1 MRLILVRHGR
11 TASNV
16 GFLLDTAEPGAD
28 LDDGGLEQAASLV
41 ERLSHHAIE
50 AVYVSNLV
58 RTQQTA
64 RPVAEARG
72 LELQV
77 LPELREVPAGDD
89 ELSSDATRY
98 IGTLV
103 AWGKGDLEARIPGG
117 ENAHEFMARFDAAIA
132 TIAASGKD
140 VVMVVSHG
148 AALRVWS
155 MVRVKGFTE
164 ALGKAHLDNTGVIV
178 ADGSFADGWELAE
191 LAGARVFEEPDARA
205 DDEELAGSPRPEP
218 EAR

>member
-28 LDDGGLEQAASLV
+28 LDDGGLEQAASLI
-41 ERLSHHAIE
+41 ERLSHHPIE
-50 AVYVSNLV
+50 AVFTSNLV

-72 LELQV
+72 FELQV
-77 LPELREVPAGDD
+77 LPELREVSAGDD
-89 ELSSDATRY
+89 ELSTDATRY

-117 ENAHEFMARFDAAIA
+117 ENAHEFMSRFDTAISR
-132 TIAASGKD
+132 IAASGKD

-155 MVRVKGFTE
+155 MVRVKGFTA
-164 ALGKAHLDNTGVIV
+164 ALGRAHLDNIGVIV
-178 ADGSFADGWELAE
+178 ADGSPADGWELAE
-191 LAGARVFEEPDARA
+191 LVGVRTFA
-205 DDEELAGSPRPEP
+205 DDPNAG
-218 EAR
+218 

>member
-41 ERLSHHAIE
+41 ERLSHHQIE
-50 AVYVSNLV
+50 AVYTSNLV

-64 RPVAEARG
+64 GPVAEARG

-77 LPELREVPAGDD
+77 LPELREVSAGDD
-89 ELSSDATRY
+89 ELSADATRY
-98 IGTLV
+98 INTLV

-117 ENAHEFMARFDAAIA
+117 ENAYEFMARFDAAIEVVV
-132 TIAASGKD
+132 ASGHE

-164 ALGKAHLDNTGVIV
+164 ALGRAHLDNTGIIV
-178 ADGSFADGWELAE
+178 ADGSPADGWELAE
-191 LAGARVFEEPDARA
+191 LFGVRVFEEQ
-205 DDEELAGSPRPEP
+205 EEQKP
-218 EAR
+218 EAAS

>member
-41 ERLSHHAIE
+41 ERLSHHQID

-64 RPVAEARG
+64 RPVAAARG
-72 LELQV
+72 LELRV
-77 LPELREVPAGDD
+77 LPELREVSAGDD
-89 ELSSDATRY
+89 ELSADATRY

-117 ENAHEFMARFDAAIA
+117 ENAHEFMSRFDAAIE
-132 TIAASGKD
+132 TIAAAGDD

-155 MVRVKGFTE
+155 MVRVKGFTD
-164 ALGKAHLDNTGVIV
+164 ALGRAHLDNTGVIV
-178 ADGSFADGWELAE
+178 ADGSPADGWELAE
-191 LAGARVFEEPDARA
+191 LVGVRVFEDAPAQAEPD
-205 DDEELAGSPRPEP
+205 
-218 EAR
+218 EAVS

>member
-28 LDDGGLEQAASLV
+28 LDDGGLEQAASLI
-41 ERLSHHAIE
+41 ERLSHHPIE
-50 AVYVSNLV
+50 AVFTSNLV

-72 LELQV
+72 FELQV
-77 LPELREVPAGDD
+77 LPDLREVSAGDD
-89 ELSSDATRY
+89 ELSTDATRY

-103 AWGKGDLEARIPGG
+103 AWGTGDLDARIPGG
-117 ENAHEFMARFDAAIA
+117 ENAHEFMARFDGAIQ
-132 TIAASGKD
+132 TIASSGKD

-155 MVRVKGFTE
+155 MVRVNGFTD
-164 ALGKAHLDNTGVIV
+164 ALGRAHLDNTGVIV
-178 ADGSFADGWELAE
+178 ADGSPADGWELAE
-191 LAGARVFEEPDARA
+191 LVGVRTFEEDPN
-205 DDEELAGSPRPEP
+205 AG
-218 EAR
+218 

>member
-16 GFLLDTAEPGAD
+16 DLLLDTAEPGAD
-28 LDDGGLEQAASLV
+28 LDDGGLEQAVSLV
-41 ERLSHHAIE
+41 ERLSHHQIE

-64 RPVAEARG
+64 RPVAETRG
-72 LELQV
+72 LEPQV
-77 LPELREVPAGDD
+77 LPELREVSAGDD
-89 ELSSDATRY
+89 ELSADATRY

-103 AWGKGDLEARIPGG
+103 AWGKGDLDARIPGG
-117 ENAHEFMARFDAAIA
+117 ENAHEFMSRYDEAIE

-155 MVRVKGFTE
+155 MVRVKGFTD
-164 ALGKAHLDNTGVIV
+164 ALGRAHLDNTGVIV
-178 ADGSFADGWELAE
+178 VDGSPADGWELAE
-191 LAGARVFEEPDARA
+191 LLGVRGVRGARGHD
-205 DDEELAGSPRPEP
+205 G
-218 EAR
+218 

>member
-41 ERLSHHAIE
+41 ERLSHHQIE
-50 AVYVSNLV
+50 AVYVSSLV

-72 LELQV
+72 LKLQV
-77 LPELREVPAGDD
+77 LPDLREVSAGDD
-89 ELSSDATRY
+89 ELSADSTRY

-103 AWGKGDLEARIPGG
+103 AWGTGDLEARIPGG

-132 TIAASGKD
+132 AIAATGKD

-164 ALGKAHLDNTGVIV
+164 ALGKAHLDNTGVII
-178 ADGSFADGWELAE
+178 ADGSVADGWELAE
-191 LAGARVFEEPDARA
+191 LLGARVFEDYVGESASDSPGDAK
-205 DDEELAGSPRPEP
+205 L
-218 EAR
+218 

>member
-28 LDDGGLEQAASLV
+28 LDEGGLEQAAELV
-41 ERLSHHAIE
+41 ERLSHHEIE
-50 AVYVSNLV
+50 AVYTSNLV

-64 RPVAEARG
+64 RPVAEHRG
-72 LELQV
+72 LRLQV
-77 LPELREVPAGDD
+77 LPELREISAGDD
-89 ELSSDATRY
+89 ELSTDATRY

-103 AWGKGDLEARIPGG
+103 AWGRGELDARIPGG
-117 ENAHEFMARFDAAIA
+117 EDAHEFFTRFDAAIGEV
-132 TIAASGKD
+132 AASGRE

-155 MVRVKGFTE
+155 SERVRGFTE
-164 ALGKAHLDNTGVIV
+164 ALGRAHLDNTGVIV
-178 ADGSFADGWELAE
+178 VDGSPDEGWELAE
-191 LAGARVFEEPDARA
+191 LIGIRRWE
-205 DDEELAGSPRPEP
+205 
-218 EAR
+218 

>member
-16 GFLLDTAEPGAD
+16 GLLLDTAEPGAD
-28 LDDGGLEQAASLV
+28 LDEGGLEQAAALV
-41 ERLSHHAIE
+41 ERLSHHQIE
-50 AVYVSNLV
+50 AVYTSNLV

-64 RPVAEARG
+64 APVAKARG

-77 LPELREVPAGDD
+77 LPELREISAGDD

-103 AWGKGDLEARIPGG
+103 AWGEGHPEARIPGG
-117 ENAHEFMARFDAAIA
+117 ENAFEFLARFDAAIERV
-132 TIAASGKD
+132 AASGLD

-155 MVRVKGFTE
+155 MVRVEGFAE
-164 ALGKAHLDNTGVIV
+164 ALGTAHLDNTGIIV
-178 ADGSFADGWELAE
+178 VDGSPAEGWHLSELVGVRVYEDSSGEDVAQTVTDGL
-191 LAGARVFEEPDARA
+191 DASA
-205 DDEELAGSPRPEP
+205 
-218 EAR
+218 

>member
-11 TASNV
+11 TPSNV

-41 ERLSHHAIE
+41 ERLSHHEIE
-50 AVYVSNLV
+50 AIYTSSLV

-64 RPVAEARG
+64 RPVAEERG

-77 LPELREVPAGDD
+77 MPELREISAGDD
-89 ELSSDATRY
+89 ELSPDATRY
-98 IGTLV
+98 IGTLI
-103 AWGKGDLEARIPGG
+103 AWGGGDLDARIPGG
-117 ENAHEFMARFDAAIA
+117 ENAHEFFARFDAAIER
-132 TIAASGKD
+132 IARSGGE

-155 MVRVKGFTE
+155 MARVDGFGE
-164 ALGKAHLDNTGVIV
+164 ALGRAHLDNTGIIV
-178 ADGSFADGWELAE
+178 VDGSPDDGWRLAE
-191 LAGARVFEEPDARA
+191 LIGVRHFD
-205 DDEELAGSPRPEP
+205 
-218 EAR
+218 

>member
-41 ERLSHHAIE
+41 ERLSHHKID

-64 RPVAEARG
+64 RPVAAARG

-77 LPELREVPAGDD
+77 LPELREVSAGDD
-89 ELSSDATRY
+89 ELSADATRY

-117 ENAHEFMARFDAAIA
+117 ENAHEFMARFDAAID
-132 TIAASGKD
+132 TIAATGD
-140 VVMVVSHG
+140 EVVMVVSHG

-155 MVRVKGFTE
+155 MVRVKGFTD
-164 ALGKAHLDNTGVIV
+164 ALGRAHLDNTGVIV
-178 ADGSFADGWELAE
+178 ADGSPADGWELAE
-191 LAGARVFEEPDARA
+191 LVGVRVFEEPPAQA
-205 DDEELAGSPRPEP
+205 EPDEAVS
-218 EAR
+218 